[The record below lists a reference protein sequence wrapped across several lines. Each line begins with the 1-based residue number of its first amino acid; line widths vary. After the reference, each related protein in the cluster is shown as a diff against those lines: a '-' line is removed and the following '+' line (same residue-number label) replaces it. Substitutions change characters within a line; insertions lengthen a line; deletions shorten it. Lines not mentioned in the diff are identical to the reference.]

1 MHRVRFLVRVGLEI
15 GLFAVARWQPA
26 DRRSEYPKRVIAGSL
41 GWRSWQTNRAR
52 VAQLAEHV
60 LGKDEVIGSSPIA
73 GSIRSQNLSQLE
85 FAGKGSGRSSVEEVL
100 LVIWLGVMAKAQ

>member
-1 MHRVRFLVRVGLEI
+1 MHRVRFPVRVGLEI

-73 GSIRSQNLSQLE
+73 GSIRSRSLFWSQ
-85 FAGKGSGRSSVEEVL
+85 SSFSRVQEEVL
-100 LVIWLGVMAKAQ
+100 LVCWFEVLAKSQ